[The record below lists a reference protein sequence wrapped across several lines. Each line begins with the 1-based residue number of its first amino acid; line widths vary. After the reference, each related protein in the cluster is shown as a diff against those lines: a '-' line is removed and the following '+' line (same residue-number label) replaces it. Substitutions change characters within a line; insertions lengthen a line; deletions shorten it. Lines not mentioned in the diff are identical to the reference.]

1 MMRGPAVILLTA
13 ALLALLRQPAF
24 AQAPAEP
31 DTGSSYFQEYYDR
44 LIEDW
49 RVEQARAFAQ
59 QWGIRVSGGR
69 EFGINRSFWED
80 RFNLSLS
87 VGLPRGRLGQNL
99 VLEYQVRPKILL
111 RGEAARQA
119 AKSEAWIDV
128 IFRTEY

>member
-1 MMRGPAVILLTA
+1 MMRAAVIILLAAA
-13 ALLALLRQPAF
+13 ALLIPILQADAQPQPEADST
-24 AQAPAEP
+24 AA
-31 DTGSSYFQEYYDR
+31 YFQGYFNR

-49 RVEQARAFAQ
+49 RLEQVRDFAQ
-59 QWGIRVSGGR
+59 RWGVRVSGGR

-99 VLEYQVRPKILL
+99 ALEYQVRPKLL
-111 RGEAARQA
+111 IRGEASRQA
-119 AKSEAWIDV
+119 SRSEAWIDF